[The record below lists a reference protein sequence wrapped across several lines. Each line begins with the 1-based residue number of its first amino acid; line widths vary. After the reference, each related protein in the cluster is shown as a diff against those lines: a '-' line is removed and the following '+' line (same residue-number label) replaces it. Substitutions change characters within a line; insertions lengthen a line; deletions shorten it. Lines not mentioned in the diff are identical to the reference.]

1 MRDKMKSISCN
12 DAYKAQ
18 KKIEKA
24 KQKLESK
31 IAKRVEYYNR
41 QREKK
46 LENYKKK
53 LEEKYTKVIERYKKK
68 QNSKLEYHK
77 RKLEWKKIPKKLEK
91 KVKWTTSIDKVKQ
104 KVLSLAQLYSRLRDS
119 DENWYWKCISC
130 WKRIHRTKWDGWH
143 YISRANMNTAFNLNN
158 INLQCKHCNWML
170 HWNIQWYRANLIN
183 KIWEAWVRELEE
195 SKTQTKHRTPEELN
209 LMEIALETKI
219 KDEYKKKNELW
230 KGKTKKYLLLDTNN

>member
-1 MRDKMKSISCN
+1 MRDKMKSIDCN

-18 KKIEKA
+18 KKILKEQK
-24 KQKLESK
+24 KLESRL
-31 IAKRVEYYNR
+31 AKRIEYCNK

-46 LENYKKK
+46 LENYRKK
-53 LEEKYTKVIERYKKK
+53 LDEKYTKVIERYKKK
-68 QNSKLEYHK
+68 QNSKLEYK
-77 RKLEWKKIPKKLEK
+77 RRKLEWKKIPKKLEK
-91 KVKWTTSIDKVKQ
+91 KVKKTNSTEKIKQ

-130 WKRIHRTKWDGWH
+130 WKRIHRTKWDWWH
-143 YISRANMNTAFNLNN
+143 YISRTNMSTAFNLNN

-183 KIWEAWVRELEE
+183 KIWEEWVRELEE
-195 SKTQTKHRTPEELN
+195 SKNQTKQRTLEELEI
-209 LMEIALETKI
+209 MEIALNTKI

-230 KGKTKKYLLLDTNN
+230 KWKQKKYLHLDTNN